1 MGIPIGPLEKNLP
14 LSSNHDW
21 DGIFILDFLGFFAGD
36 FARFFVVFFFG
47 VFCVF
52 VDNSFRSRFQRNQF
66 PDDFAKVE
74 TDIDSK
80 EIFFP
85 QFRTRP
91 NAMLKKKKRTRT
103 A

>member
-1 MGIPIGPLEKNLP
+1 M
-14 LSSNHDW
+14 
-21 DGIFILDFLGFFAGD
+21 
-36 FARFFVVFFFG
+36 VFFFG
-47 VFCVF
+47 VFGVF

-80 EIFFP
+80 EIPFFP

-91 NAMLKKKKRTRT
+91 NANVKKENSYCIIVNILVRIR